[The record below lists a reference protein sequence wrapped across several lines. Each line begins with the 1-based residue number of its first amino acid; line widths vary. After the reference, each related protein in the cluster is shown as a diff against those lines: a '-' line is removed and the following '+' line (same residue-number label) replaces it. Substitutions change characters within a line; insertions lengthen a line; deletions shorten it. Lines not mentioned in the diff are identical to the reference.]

1 MLKPLDSAKKR
12 GRDRKFRQSQ
22 RDMRSDTFQNQEPL
36 EGASAAEVPNVRRDE
51 ARQAWRHKITSQIK
65 GFGFFFFSQTM
76 RSYPK
81 ALNQEVA

>member
-22 RDMRSDTFQNQEPL
+22 EPGTTGRSQC
-36 EGASAAEVPNVRRDE
+36 AEAPKVRRDK

-65 GFGFFFFSQTM
+65 GFGFFFLTM

-81 ALNQEVA
+81 ALNQKVAR